1 MYRKLQIAASVAA
14 ITAASIGGAQAARA
28 DVVSNVPCSAT
39 ALASAISHAAAG
51 DTLSL
56 APGCTYRRADLP
68 VVNGDL
74 AITGNGATLKEGSG
88 LEVDSGTLTVTNLNF
103 RKSRIVEHRLGHLAV
118 NGGTF
123 TGNTADNGGAI
134 DVDAPADGSFT
145 VTGAT
150 FIRNT
155 ATGNGG
161 AIYEYNDFGGG
172 IIDCT
177 FTGNRAGGAGGAI
190 LADPNS
196 GTLLSNVVMHGNSAT
211 TGGAIY
217 STARLSISGSTISG
231 NHATGQGGGLYS
243 DNAFVDSL
251 HGRVA
256 VTGSV
261 LRGNTAQE
269 GAGIYNVVGTADL
282 TDDTVT
288 GNDASVSGGAI
299 YNSGDY
305 PFNLNLGDMDL
316 TNSQITG
323 NHAGA
328 SGGGI
333 YNQGHVTAASTTIAR
348 NTATTAGGGIDDD
361 GPVAAVTLTASPV
374 LRNRPDNCEPAS
386 SIMGCTG

>member
-1 MYRKLQIAASVAA
+1 MHRKLSRPVVTIA
-14 ITAASIGGAQAARA
+14 ITTACLGGAQAAQA
-28 DVVSNVPCSAT
+28 ATVNVPCSAN
-39 ALASAISHAAAG
+39 ALAAAMNSASSG
-51 DTLSL
+51 ETLSL

-74 AITGNGATLKEGSG
+74 AITGNGATLKEGGG
-88 LEVDSGTLTVTNLNF
+88 LEVNSGTLTVTNLNF
-103 RKSRIVEHRLGHLAV
+103 RKSRIVVHRIGILAV

-123 TGNTADNGGAI
+123 TGNTAANGGAI
-134 DVDAPADGSFT
+134 DVDAPVAGAFT

-155 ATGNGG
+155 ATGSGG
-161 AIYEYNDFGGG
+161 AIYEYNDFGAG

-177 FTGNRAGGAGGAI
+177 FTGNHAGGAGGAI
-190 LADPNS
+190 LANPNS

-217 STARLSISGSTISG
+217 NTARINISGSRISG

-243 DNAFVDSL
+243 DDVFDDVL
-251 HGRVA
+251 RGQVA
-256 VTGSV
+256 VTGTV

-288 GNDASVSGGAI
+288 GNDASVSGGGI
-299 YNSGDY
+299 YNSADY
-305 PFNLNLGDMDL
+305 RLLPGDMDL

-323 NHAGA
+323 NHAGE

-333 YNQGHVTAASTTIAR
+333 YNQGQVAAASTTIAR
-348 NTATTAGGGIDDD
+348 NTATTAGGGIYDD

-374 LRNRPDNCEPAS
+374 LRNRPDNCEPDS
-386 SIMGCTG
+386 SITDCTR